1 MDIPVYLITGFLD
14 AGKTDFINGILKD
27 GFAAED
33 RTLLLCCE
41 EGETEYDPKSLFNV
55 FTYTVDD
62 PAQLT
67 PEFFKKLEKQYRPK
81 QVIIEFNGMWSFE
94 PLYREGL
101 PANWILYQIMCLV
114 DATTFEPYLRNMGQL
129 MMEKILN
136 ADMIIFNRCNE
147 ELRKALRGR
156 NLWMVNRRADIYL
169 ENTDGTSEHQLGLA
183 VDIVD
188 VNYQLLDTNQEN
200 TAVQKWLL
208 ENSWRYGF
216 ILRYP
221 TDQTDVTGIVYEP
234 WHYRYVGKEY
244 AQDIY
249 KKGLCLEQYLE
260 QWGK

>member
-1 MDIPVYLITGFLD
+1 MQKNRILLSLGLLAALSVGLIWFGLSQEVSPNSNAAPVSQAVPPTPVSQEDTPDPADWRLCLVNPWHPLPEGYQPQLTQVENGHQVDSRCAADLEAMLAD
-14 AGKTDFINGILKD
+14 CRAAGHTP
-27 GFAAED
+27 
-33 RTLLLCCE
+33 LLCSSYR
-41 EGETEYDPKSLFNV
+41 T
-55 FTYTVDD
+55 
-62 PAQLT
+62 Q
-67 PEFFKKLEKQYRPK
+67 EKQTQLYNNLVQK
-81 QVIIEFNGMWSFE
+81 QIARGNSRSEAM
-94 PLYREGL
+94 
-101 PANWILYQIMCLV
+101 A
-114 DATTFEPYLRNMGQL
+114 
-129 MMEKILN
+129 
-136 ADMIIFNRCNE
+136 
-147 ELRKALRGR
+147 KAAKE
-156 NLWMVNRRADIYL
+156 VAVP
-169 ENTDGTSEHQLGLA
+169 GTSEHQLGLS

>member
-1 MDIPVYLITGFLD
+1 M
-14 AGKTDFINGILKD
+14 GKHIIWVPLAIL
-27 GFAAED
+27 A
-33 RTLLLCCE
+33 TLLAVLLWL
-41 EGETEYDPKSLFNV
+41 GFQAHPQD
-55 FTYTVDD
+55 
-62 PAQLT
+62 T
-67 PEFFKKLEKQYRPK
+67 PESSPETTAAPQEDQAAPPDPTDWRLMLVNPWNAIPQGYQPELVTVENGYQVDQRCASELATMLADCRAAGYSPLIRSAYRT
-81 QVIIEFNGMWSFE
+81 Q
-94 PLYREGL
+94 
-101 PANWILYQIMCLV
+101 AQQ
-114 DATTFEPYLRNMGQL
+114 TTFYQ
-129 MMEKILN
+129 
-136 ADMIIFNRCNE
+136 
-147 ELRKALRGR
+147 
-156 NLWMVNRRADIYL
+156 NLVQARMAQGLSQTEAQKQAATEVAVP
-169 ENTDGTSEHQLGLA
+169 GTSEHQLGLA

-221 TDQTDVTGIVYEP
+221 TEQTDVTGIVYEP

>member
-1 MDIPVYLITGFLD
+1 MDEVTLS
-14 AGKTDFINGILKD
+14 NGW
-27 GFAAED
+27 
-33 RTLLLCCE
+33 
-41 EGETEYDPKSLFNV
+41 
-55 FTYTVDD
+55 TVDSRCYD
-62 PAQLT
+62 ALQ
-67 PEFFKKLEKQYRPK
+67 QMMDACRA
-81 QVIIEFNGMWSFE
+81 
-94 PLYREGL
+94 EGL
-101 PANWILYQIMCLV
+101 YPVVCSAYRTQDFQQTLHDNKVSEW
-114 DATTFEPYLRNMGQL
+114 
-129 MMEKILN
+129 MEQGYS
-136 ADMIIFNRCNE
+136 RE
-147 ELRKALRGR
+147 EAREKAGHQ
-156 NLWMVNRRADIYL
+156 VAVP
-169 ENTDGTSEHQLGLA
+169 GTSEHQLGLA